1 MAHPVQPIDPGAP
14 GVSPGGKFYRSPRL
28 CRRVHN
34 SDVQEFVALRYSGP
48 NLWSPCCHN
57 AIAKSP
63 TVNNLT
69 FPIIPDRPHST
80 VMPLIEELPTT
91 NATRISHGWAY
102 VPDTGPA
109 KAVLPPGGR
118 KRGAARDGAANRA
131 DGSAKQAKI
140 LQARLADLDK
150 ENYKDTTIPIP
161 PRAKEKGSFRVR
173 HF

>member
-1 MAHPVQPIDPGAP
+1 MVT
-14 GVSPGGKFYRSPRL
+14 
-28 CRRVHN
+28 
-34 SDVQEFVALRYSGP
+34 FV
-48 NLWSPCCHN
+48 CHN

-161 PRAKEKGSFRVR
+161 PRAKEKGSFRAR

>member
-1 MAHPVQPIDPGAP
+1 
-14 GVSPGGKFYRSPRL
+14 
-28 CRRVHN
+28 
-34 SDVQEFVALRYSGP
+34 
-48 NLWSPCCHN
+48 
-57 AIAKSP
+57 
-63 TVNNLT
+63 
-69 FPIIPDRPHST
+69 
-80 VMPLIEELPTT
+80 MPLIEELPTT

-109 KAVLPPGGR
+109 KAILPPGGR

-161 PRAKEKGSFRVR
+161 PRAKEKGSSRVVISSLETSYSR
-173 HF
+173 VIRQEDHTQCSTNPDVPADLCTLSSG